1 MTQESFTYK
10 YDVALVRVGVT
21 QRKVED
27 RLRADVPDDR
37 VGDPDEAAVLRLLED
52 STDQPFLST
61 DKGDPSFRSNAGKS
75 TE

>member
-27 RLRADVPDDR
+27 RLRADVPDDG
-37 VGDPDEAAVLRLLED
+37 VGDPNEAAVLRLLED
-52 STDQPFLST
+52 STDQPFLPK
-61 DKGDPSFRSNAGKS
+61 DK
-75 TE
+75 